1 MRHML
6 AGENLALLMPRRVEH
21 VGTWQHA
28 FVCDQLSEHVAVS
41 LKTIDYHFP
50 LYLYPEAD
58 RRDLFSHL
66 EPAARR
72 PNLNGQIVAALA
84 AAHGRQ
90 PSPEAIFNYVYAV
103 LYAPTYRARYAEFL
117 RLDFPRIPLAADRDL
132 FDALAALGGR
142 LVALH
147 LLRSPELDPPL
158 ARFEGAG
165 DGRVAKGKGVR
176 YDADAQRVTINA
188 AQYFAPVPP
197 EVWAYQVGGYQ
208 VCHKWLKDR
217 AERQL
222 SLDEV
227 RTYCRIVTAL
237 ARTIEIQREIDA
249 LYAAAGEGGS
259 LAVRA

>member
-1 MRHML
+1 M
-6 AGENLALLMPRRVEH
+6 
-21 VGTWQHA
+21 
-28 FVCDQLSEHVAVS
+28 
-41 LKTIDYHFP
+41 DYHFP

-66 EPAARR
+66 ESAERR
-72 PNLNGQIVAALA
+72 PNLNEQVVAALA

-90 PSPEAIFNYVYAV
+90 PSPEVIFNYVYAV
-103 LYAPTYRARYAEFL
+103 LYAPTYRAKYAEFL
-117 RLDFPRIPLAADRDL
+117 RLDFPRIPLAADRDV

-142 LVALH
+142 LVSLH

-165 DGRVAKGKGVR
+165 DGRVAKGKGLR
-176 YDADAQRVTINA
+176 YEAAAQRVYINA
-188 AQYFAPVPP
+188 TQYFAPVPP
-197 EVWAYQVGGYQ
+197 DVWAYQIGGYQ

-222 SLDEV
+222 SLEEV

-237 ARTIEIQREIDA
+237 AHTIAIQGEIDA
-249 LYAAAGEGGS
+249 LYARAEEGGW